1 MSRAC
6 ERDSGRWNAMDA
18 RRANE
23 SNTTEDSST
32 TSDENSVR
40 VRNTSTPLRGK
51 WTDPEENRRAREPEN
66 EDTEYESS
74 DVKRSEERRRGR
86 EVLRDR
92 LARRRKGKRDRRRKR
107 GGTEDNETEKP
118 DETSSQSSRKRY
130 DDGDAVPSKRTNRD
144 FRAGNELPI
153 TEILKRSEENARTEH
168 EHQPPQPEFNPEKI
182 YVQYRDGFSAVKIHR
197 SRIPRDGRKTGD
209 DKVAVEKRDSP
220 PIRVAIGV
228 QRISR
233 SIGLAFQ
240 GLLAGMALMHFV
252 TLQVFF
258 EASMEFVASHS
269 AIGEIYANVFS
280 FFVAVCIVS
289 TLDKF
294 DLARF
299 DAYRLREIY
308 LERNTAVFAVP
319 LYSIVFCL
327 HLIGS
332 WTDNRLASV
341 HRYAANDSL
350 WENVTATWS
359 LMDDLSNWQRISMS
373 KDALAVCA
381 WLFVSLGTK
390 DDAFLTHLRSM
401 EKYTNDVVESPRR

>member
-209 DKVAVEKRDSP
+209 DK
-220 PIRVAIGV
+220 
-228 QRISR
+228 
-233 SIGLAFQ
+233 
-240 GLLAGMALMHFV
+240 
-252 TLQVFF
+252 LQVFF